1 MTWRKMNA
9 SRFYWRNLRKFGFIP
24 AGSAFFFLDR
34 EGFPEYIFNQVVY
47 GINHV
52 VKGGD
57 MFTQKAEGPR
67 LLLVDD
73 EERFR
78 TTLAKRLKEK
88 GFNVADVGSGM
99 EAIDY
104 VQANPVDIIVLDI
117 KMPGLD
123 GIETL
128 AEIKKSDSGVEVV
141 LLTGHG
147 TVDTAIEGMRSGAYD
162 YLMKPCEI
170 DNLIVKINGAFEVKK
185 ERDDRLKKA
194 EERSRLDKLEKSVRF

>member
-1 MTWRKMNA
+1 MY
-9 SRFYWRNLRKFGFIP
+9 SR
-24 AGSAFFFLDR
+24 
-34 EGFPEYIFNQVVY
+34 
-47 GINHV
+47 
-52 VKGGD
+52 
-57 MFTQKAEGPR
+57 QKSGPR

-78 TTLAKRLKEK
+78 TTLAKRLREK
-88 GFNVADVGSGM
+88 GFEVADLGSGM

-104 VQANPVDIIVLDI
+104 VKENGVDIIVLDI

-128 AEIKKSDSGVEVV
+128 TEIKKSNPGIEVV

-147 TVDTAIEGMRSGAYD
+147 TVDTAIEGMRTGAYD

-170 DNLIVKINGAFEVKK
+170 DNLVLKINGAFEVKN
-185 ERDDRLKKA
+185 ERDERLKKA

>member
-1 MTWRKMNA
+1 MQ
-9 SRFYWRNLRKFGFIP
+9 SR
-24 AGSAFFFLDR
+24 
-34 EGFPEYIFNQVVY
+34 Q
-47 GINHV
+47 
-52 VKGGD
+52 KG
-57 MFTQKAEGPR
+57 GPR

-78 TTLAKRLKEK
+78 TTLAKRLREK
-88 GFNVADVGSGM
+88 GFEVADLGSGM

-104 VQANPVDIIVLDI
+104 IKENSVDIIVLDI

-128 AEIKKSDSGVEVV
+128 TEIKKSNPGIEVV

-170 DNLIVKINGAFEVKK
+170 DNLVLKINGAFEVKK
-185 ERDDRLKKA
+185 ERDERLKKA
-194 EERSRLDKLEKSVRF
+194 EERSRLDKLEKAVRF

>member
-1 MTWRKMNA
+1 
-9 SRFYWRNLRKFGFIP
+9 
-24 AGSAFFFLDR
+24 
-34 EGFPEYIFNQVVY
+34 
-47 GINHV
+47 
-52 VKGGD
+52 
-57 MFTQKAEGPR
+57 MFTQKVEELK

-88 GFNVADVGSGM
+88 NFNVADVGSGL

-104 VQANPVDIIVLDI
+104 VKENPVDIVVLDI

-128 AEIKKSDSGVEVV
+128 GELKKINSGIEVV

-147 TVDTAIEGMRSGAYD
+147 TVDTAIEGMKKGAYD

-170 DNLIVKINGAFEVKK
+170 DHLILKINGAFEVKK
-185 ERDDRLKKA
+185 ERDTRLKKA

>member
-1 MTWRKMNA
+1 
-9 SRFYWRNLRKFGFIP
+9 
-24 AGSAFFFLDR
+24 
-34 EGFPEYIFNQVVY
+34 
-47 GINHV
+47 
-52 VKGGD
+52 
-57 MFTQKAEGPR
+57 MFTQKAKGPR

-88 GFNVADVGSGM
+88 GFDVEDLGSGI
-99 EAIDY
+99 EALEFLKEKK
-104 VQANPVDIIVLDI
+104 VDVIVLDI

-128 AEIKKSDSGVEVV
+128 GEIKKSDPGIEVV

-147 TVDTAIEGMRSGAYD
+147 TVDTAIEGMRNGAFD

-170 DNLIVKINGAFEVKK
+170 DNLILKINGAFEVKK

>member
-1 MTWRKMNA
+1 MY
-9 SRFYWRNLRKFGFIP
+9 SR
-24 AGSAFFFLDR
+24 
-34 EGFPEYIFNQVVY
+34 
-47 GINHV
+47 
-52 VKGGD
+52 
-57 MFTQKAEGPR
+57 QKSGPR

-78 TTLAKRLKEK
+78 TTLAKRLREK
-88 GFNVADVGSGM
+88 GFEVADLGSGM

-104 VQANPVDIIVLDI
+104 VKENSVDIIVLDI

-128 AEIKKSDSGVEVV
+128 TEIKKSNPGIEVV

-147 TVDTAIEGMRSGAYD
+147 TVDTAIEGMRTGAYD

-170 DNLIVKINGAFEVKK
+170 DNLVLKINGAFEVKN
-185 ERDDRLKKA
+185 ERDERLKKA